1 MGSVTNTASSA
12 ATAPRRVFVRDGAV
26 DLGGVAYDRHS
37 SAAPKSN
44 GTGRGVTW
52 PADPILVVG
61 GRWVHRRAPRSRSQP
76 ERLHTRPRGGR
87 ETS

>member
-1 MGSVTNTASSA
+1 
-12 ATAPRRVFVRDGAV
+12 VFVRDGAV

-61 GRWVHRRAPRSRSQP
+61 AGGFIGGHLVAALNRSGFTRVRAVDVKPVESWY
-76 ERLHTRPRGGR
+76 
-87 ETS
+87 